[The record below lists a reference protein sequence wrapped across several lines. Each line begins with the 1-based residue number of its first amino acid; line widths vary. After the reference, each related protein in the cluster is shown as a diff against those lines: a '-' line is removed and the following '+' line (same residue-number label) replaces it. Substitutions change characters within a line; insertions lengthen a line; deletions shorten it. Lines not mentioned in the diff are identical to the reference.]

1 MCRRLSALYRLPCAI
16 EYVHSEVAPAYILTL
31 SRTDLPQFI
40 SFVEKIKEGIYKGVE
55 LAGKDGMVCRLHREN
70 GLLVFALNGVTL
82 RLDENQDECFAVFLA
97 DMTADVL
104 RYDHIDLEFRDL
116 GIDLAV
122 RVEG

>member
-1 MCRRLSALYRLPCAI
+1 MYRLPCI
-16 EYVHSEVAPAYILTL
+16 ISYIHDELSPAYILTL

-55 LAGKDGMVCRLHREN
+55 LVGKDKKVCRIGCEG
-70 GLLVFALNGVTL
+70 GLLAFMIGDLTL